1 MNYKE
6 AKDKFISTWGVLG
19 SSWGIN
25 KAMAQIHALLWISPE
40 PLSMEDIMEE
50 LQISRGNTSMNLRQ
64 LIDWGIV
71 YKESKAGDR
80 KEYFASEKEVQEL
93 ARQVAKERSKREI
106 KPVIRVLKEVSSI
119 KDDKSEKTKE
129 LIKQTAALY
138 DLVGSMDKMIEIKKF
153 RANFQLFLKIQKYE
167 NILKSNSLYKYYCDN
182 HIMYIFFKRGCK
194 FYVIYNDTSYMST
207 IFSLCIINLSRQ
219 Y

>member
-1 MNYKE
+1 MNYNE

-71 YKESKAGDR
+71 YKENKAGDR
-80 KEYFASEKEVQEL
+80 KEYFSSEKNVQEL
-93 ARQVAKERSKREI
+93 ARQVAKERSRREI
-106 KPVIRVLKEVSSI
+106 QPAVRVLKDVSSI
-119 KDDKSEKTKE
+119 TDDGTKKTKE
-129 LIKQTAALY
+129 LIKQTEALY
-138 DLVGSMDKMIEIKKF
+138 DLASLMDNMLNKVVNQEKNWMTKVLMKF
-153 RANFQLFLKIQKYE
+153 
-167 NILKSNSLYKYYCDN
+167 
-182 HIMYIFFKRGCK
+182 
-194 FYVIYNDTSYMST
+194 MS
-207 IFSLCIINLSRQ
+207 
-219 Y
+219 